1 MVTLIKVTKT
11 GLQKMQKLNYKALA
25 LTLVV
30 SVNANANVF
39 SDVGDWVSDNK
50 GTTAMI
56 GIGALATA
64 SVVVKPLK
72 WLQDLVDAEGEE
84 IASTEIMAGATGLQG
99 NSLEAIASK
108 LNVEEDMVL
117 DGAVVGAP
125 DLEYSKL
132 SWTPTLDNI
141 ASTLRAD
148 GRTDAQIA
156 HILERDTNLVTT
168 KSGGLIEGVEKDKRY
183 FTVTVENPS
192 ERIID
197 PSGLLKDTG
206 GAIPKKGILKG
217 AKDALKGVKNRIFKG
232 VSDERL

>member
-1 MVTLIKVTKT
+1 MTNQECTVKLLTVQKKV
-11 GLQKMQKLNYKALA
+11 NYKALA

-84 IASTEIMAGATGLQG
+84 IASSEMLAGATGLQG

-108 LNVEEDMVL
+108 LSVEEDMVL

>member
-1 MVTLIKVTKT
+1 LH
-11 GLQKMQKLNYKALA
+11 LRL
-25 LTLVV
+25 
-30 SVNANANVF
+30 
-39 SDVGDWVSDNK
+39 
-50 GTTAMI
+50 
-56 GIGALATA
+56 
-64 SVVVKPLK
+64 LK
-72 WLQDLVDAEGEE
+72 H
-84 IASTEIMAGATGLQG
+84 
-99 NSLEAIASK
+99 
-108 LNVEEDMVL
+108 
-117 DGAVVGAP
+117 GAVVGAP

-141 ASTLRAD
+141 AATLRAD

>member
-1 MVTLIKVTKT
+1 
-11 GLQKMQKLNYKALA
+11 MQKLNYKALA

-108 LNVEEDMVL
+108 LSVEEDMVL

-168 KSGGLIEGVEKDKRY
+168 KSGGLIKGVEKEKRY

>member
-1 MVTLIKVTKT
+1 MK
-11 GLQKMQKLNYKALA
+11 NYKTVLIA
-25 LTLVV
+25 LTL
-30 SVNANANVF
+30 SLNANANVF
-39 SDVGDWVSDNK
+39 TDVGDWVSDNK

-84 IASTEIMAGATGLQG
+84 VASSEIMAGATGLQG

-117 DGAVVGAP
+117 DGSVVGAP
-125 DLEYSKL
+125 DPEYSIT
-132 SWTPTLDNI
+132 WTPKTEDVVG
-141 ASTLRAD
+141 TLRKD
-148 GRTDAQIA
+148 GYSEKQIVE
-156 HILERDTNLVTT
+156 ILKRDTDLVTMP
-168 KSGGLIEGVEKDKRY
+168 R
-183 FTVTVENPS
+183 VTDYDSLVKGIENPS

-206 GAIPKKGILKG
+206 GAIPKKGTLKG

-232 VSDERL
+232 VSSF

>member
-1 MVTLIKVTKT
+1 MKQECTVKLLTVQKKV
-11 GLQKMQKLNYKALA
+11 NYKALA
-25 LTLVV
+25 LTLFV

-39 SDVGDWVSDNK
+39 TDVGDWVSDNK
-50 GTTAMI
+50 GTTAII
-56 GIGALATA
+56 GVGALATA
-64 SVVVKPLK
+64 SVVIKPLK

-84 IASTEIMAGATGLQG
+84 VASSEMLAGATGLQG

-108 LNVEEDMVL
+108 LSVEEDTVL
-117 DGAVVGAP
+117 EGAVVGAP

-156 HILERDTNLVTT
+156 HILERDTNLVSTQ
-168 KSGGLIEGVEKDKRY
+168 SGSLIKGID
-183 FTVTVENPS
+183 NPS

>member
-108 LNVEEDMVL
+108 LSVEEDMVL